1 MKSFSEASRTII
13 VQNCLINSNANLIEN
28 PKTGQITKVGNQ
40 TECCL
45 IDFCKFNGYDCEKYR
60 KQFTD
65 VKSIAFSSDRKRM
78 TTFFVVP
85 SDYPF
90 VRVLVKGAAEIV
102 LERCSHIV
110 GKNGEIKALS
120 HEEKEVINRD
130 VIIANAEKEYRNIS
144 IAYKDIILDDF
155 EKVKN
160 LNSDEDIDFLENN
173 LIFVAICGIQDPL
186 RPGIKEAI

>member
-1 MKSFSEASRTII
+1 
-13 VQNCLINSNANLIEN
+13 
-28 PKTGQITKVGNQ
+28 
-40 TECCL
+40 
-45 IDFCKFNGYDCEKYR
+45 
-60 KQFTD
+60 
-65 VKSIAFSSDRKRM
+65 M